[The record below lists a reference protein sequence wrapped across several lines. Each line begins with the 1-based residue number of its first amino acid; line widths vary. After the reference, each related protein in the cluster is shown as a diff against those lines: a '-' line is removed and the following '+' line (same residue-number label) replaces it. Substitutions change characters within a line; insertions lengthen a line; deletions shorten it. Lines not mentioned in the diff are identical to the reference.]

1 LEEDIHSQ
9 SEDDDTEDFDEVQEL
24 EMKNK
29 LKNLKPKRSSVCAE
43 VYGFH
48 NKKED
53 FIAKIVPKTS
63 DQIERITNKVNQSFM
78 FSALDERELK
88 TVIDAMEE
96 KIFQKDDVV
105 IKQGD
110 DGDVLYLLE
119 TGKLDCFKRFNND
132 EKDTFLK
139 SYLPG
144 EAFGELAL
152 LYNAPR
158 AATIIATE
166 NCKMWSLDRAT
177 FNHIVKD
184 ASMKKREMYEKF
196 LRSVEILK
204 SIDSYEINQ
213 ISDALKCR
221 KYKAGEKI
229 IKKDDIGEEF
239 YMLEQGSACATK
251 CLAGCKIIKYKYLFL
266 SCFYFCFVLFLFC
279 FIFIL
284 FFFFSD

>member
-1 LEEDIHSQ
+1 MEEEIHSQ
-9 SEDDDTEDFDEVQEL
+9 SEDDETEDYDEVYEL
-24 EMKNK
+24 QMKNK
-29 LKNLKPKRSSVCAE
+29 IKNLMPKRSSVCAE
-43 VYGFH
+43 VYGSY
-48 NKKED
+48 NLKKD
-53 FIAKIVPKTS
+53 FVAKVVPKTS
-63 DQIERITNKVNQSFM
+63 EQIERITNKVNQSFM
-78 FSALDERELK
+78 FSALDEKDLK
-88 TVIDAMEE
+88 TVINAMEE
-96 KIFQKDDVV
+96 KIFNKDDIV

-110 DGDVLYLLE
+110 DGDVLYLLD
-119 TGKLDCFKRFNND
+119 TGKLDCYKRFNNN

-139 SYLPG
+139 TYLPG

-204 SIDSYEINQ
+204 SIDAYEINQ

-221 KYKAGEKI
+221 KYKSGEKI
-229 IKKDDIGEEF
+229 ITKDEIGEEF
-239 YMLEQGSACATK
+239 YMLEEGAACATK
-251 CLAGCKIIKYKYLFL
+251 CLAGCKIIIIITYLFL
-266 SCFYFCFVLFLFC
+266 FLFLFY
-279 FIFIL
+279 FI
-284 FFFFSD
+284 